1 MASPSS
7 PSEAEVFWDE
17 FLCSLADRGL
27 RGTDYTLGLY
37 ASTGYIAR
45 RGRPDSVA
53 DLARHE
59 LVGYVEDLIYT
70 PELNYASDILADWR
84 STIEVATAIGQVEAV
99 RMGAGIGVLH
109 DFMVAG
115 LDLEPLLPE
124 VRVECSYWTVWH
136 ENLKTDRRVQAV
148 VEFLD
153 QTARAERRLFVR
165 A

>member
-1 MASPSS
+1 LASPSS

-17 FLCSLADRGL
+17 FLCSLADRGP

-115 LDLEPLLPE
+115 LDLEPLLHLGARCIVPWTP
-124 VRVECSYWTVWH
+124 CSKHYWRPGGIEQSKGATRTCHDLV
-136 ENLKTDRRVQAV
+136 
-148 VEFLD
+148 
-153 QTARAERRLFVR
+153 
-165 A
+165 

>member
-1 MASPSS
+1 M
-7 PSEAEVFWDE
+7 
-17 FLCSLADRGL
+17 

-109 DFMVAG
+109 DFMVAK

-124 VRVECSYWTVWH
+124 VRVERSYWTVWH
-136 ENLKTDRRVQAV
+136 ENLKTDRRVQTV